1 MILLL
6 VLILWTGMY
15 ALAVYVSWKKIIAHI
30 KVYLLILYNAVYL
43 TGVFLLFNFLAR

>member
-6 VLILWTGMY
+6 GLILWTGMY
-15 ALAVYVSWKKIIAHI
+15 ALVAYFSWGKIVVHI

-43 TGVFLLFNFLAR
+43 TGVFLLFNFLVR